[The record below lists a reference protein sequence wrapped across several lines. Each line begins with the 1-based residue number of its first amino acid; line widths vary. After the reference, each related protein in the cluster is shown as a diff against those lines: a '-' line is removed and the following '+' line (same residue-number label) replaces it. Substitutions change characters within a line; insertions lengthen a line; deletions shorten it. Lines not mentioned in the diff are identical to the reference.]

1 MSGILTRKYSVFSV
15 QPEMKESKSSQG
27 IIRNRNMSLAERR
40 TWTIPPDDLP
50 KDAVIDFGRRQNW
63 EVQHAVTIELM
74 YNN

>member
-1 MSGILTRKYSVFSV
+1 
-15 QPEMKESKSSQG
+15 
-27 IIRNRNMSLAERR
+27 MSLAERR

>member
-1 MSGILTRKYSVFSV
+1 
-15 QPEMKESKSSQG
+15 
-27 IIRNRNMSLAERR
+27 MSLAERRTWTIPPDAERR